1 MLPNQKLY
9 LQSFIHSHNSLVV
22 PLDTTELDD
31 ETEPQLSFFLDIFTQ
46 FTGSLGL
53 KKSRIETI
61 FCRGC
66 SKLFS
71 VETHSLSLATIV
83 DALVTEEEQSVSI
96 NFIVPTSPIEHEP
109 VTVTVAGAQSTSI
122 FTSSVSEQ
130 SFVIS
135 SSPLYLSFFMF
146 LKMLSRKVYD
156 FGLKILAKISD
167 ALHNLVIC

>member
-1 MLPNQKLY
+1 
-9 LQSFIHSHNSLVV
+9 
-22 PLDTTELDD
+22 
-31 ETEPQLSFFLDIFTQ
+31 
-46 FTGSLGL
+46 
-53 KKSRIETI
+53 
-61 FCRGC
+61 
-66 SKLFS
+66 
-71 VETHSLSLATIV
+71 
-83 DALVTEEEQSVSI
+83 VSI
-96 NFIVPTSPIEHEP
+96 NFVIPTSPIEHEP